1 MKKYAIYSDV
11 DGTIYGHRGD
21 RYIHPHNIEAIEKAR
36 RLGVEFVIATGN
48 GNFQVMQN
56 LASHLGAR
64 YLITSNGAGIY
75 DFEKQQYIFQSY
87 IPLEKV
93 NRLVEVALHL
103 NAFSSGWN
111 EKDFF
116 VTTEK
121 VTPELKELYSRVMLG
136 DKEMKHVGEID
147 APLFKFEIYD
157 EPHKIDEFIEKV
169 KDLDLQLARMKP
181 GHVEVT
187 HYGVS
192 KGEAI
197 KVLNEKL
204 GVEAHDFMT
213 IGDSANDHSM
223 LEITDFS
230 YAMANAGDKTKAIA
244 KLHTSSAEQGG
255 VGEAIDDFLYRKRID
270 L

>member
-103 NAFSSGWN
+103 NAFSSG
-111 EKDFF
+111 
-116 VTTEK
+116 
-121 VTPELKELYSRVMLG
+121 
-136 DKEMKHVGEID
+136 
-147 APLFKFEIYD
+147 
-157 EPHKIDEFIEKV
+157 
-169 KDLDLQLARMKP
+169 
-181 GHVEVT
+181 
-187 HYGVS
+187 
-192 KGEAI
+192 
-197 KVLNEKL
+197 
-204 GVEAHDFMT
+204 
-213 IGDSANDHSM
+213 
-223 LEITDFS
+223 
-230 YAMANAGDKTKAIA
+230 
-244 KLHTSSAEQGG
+244 
-255 VGEAIDDFLYRKRID
+255 
-270 L
+270 